1 MGKMQRAKGARI
13 EREIAAYLSEEL
25 GVAVKRQLGQARDG
39 GDDLRIN
46 DRAGWPSYSIECKA
60 RRSFAVSAFLRQC
73 EKANENTNIVPI
85 VVMREDGDTRP
96 MALLRLEDL
105 VHLIREAL

>member
-1 MGKMQRAKGARI
+1 MSRMQREKGARV
-13 EREIAAYLSEEL
+13 EREIAAYLTHQL
-25 GVAVKRQLGQARDG
+25 GMAVKRQLGQARDG

-46 DRAGWPSYSIECKA
+46 DRLGWPSYSLEVKA

-73 EKANENTNIVPI
+73 EKANEGTNIVPV

>member
-1 MGKMQRAKGARI
+1 MGKMQREKGARV

-39 GDDLRIN
+39 GDDLRITN
-46 DRAGWPSYSIECKA
+46 RTGFEMYSLEVKA
-60 RRSFAVSAFLRQC
+60 RRSFGVSKFLRQC
-73 EKANENTNIVPI
+73 EAANEGKNIVPI
-85 VVMREDGDTRP
+85 AVLREDGDTRP